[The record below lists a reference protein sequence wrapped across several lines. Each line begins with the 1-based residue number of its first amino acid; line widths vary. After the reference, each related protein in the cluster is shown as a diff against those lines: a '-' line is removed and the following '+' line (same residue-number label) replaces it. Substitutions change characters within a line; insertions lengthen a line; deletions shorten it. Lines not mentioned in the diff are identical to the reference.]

1 MESYQVVMLMLIYD
15 SKYQRKKDKQFNKT
29 DEGKKQLG
37 IMLKLSKNYSSSGI
51 IHCLCKSVR
60 E

>member
-1 MESYQVVMLMLIYD
+1 MLMLIYD